1 MRRGICVAGNMIVD
15 ITYPVEGWPRQG
27 ELVHI
32 HDGIARSTGGA
43 VCNVVVD
50 LAKLDSA
57 LPLFAMGRIGDDAE
71 GDLILRELGAY
82 PNINLDCV
90 IREGIS
96 AFCNVMAD
104 VKNKQRTFF
113 TYMGANARFAE
124 ADIDWD
130 RVTARLFHIG
140 YILLLDALDQPDE
153 VYGSKM
159 AKLLHAAQ
167 AHGLKTSIDVVSE
180 ASDRFKRL
188 VPPALKYTDYC
199 VINEY
204 EAGQTTGVR
213 LRDDAGALIRENLP
227 EALHAMKRMGVSTWA
242 VIHCPEGGF
251 GLDENDR
258 FVSLGSL
265 VLPEGY
271 IKGSVGAG
279 DAFCAG
285 VLYGAEKGWTLDKA
299 VDLGI
304 ASAAASLSD
313 PSATAGMCS
322 AEEAMAMFEKYDRR
336 QA

>member
-1 MRRGICVAGNMIVD
+1 MREGICVAGNMIVD
-15 ITYPVEGWPRQG
+15 ITYPVEGWPKQG

-50 LAKLDSA
+50 LAKLDGD
-57 LPLFAMGRIGDDAE
+57 LPLFAMGRIGADAE
-71 GDLILRELGAY
+71 GDLIMDTLGKFR
-82 PNINLDCV
+82 NIDTSNV
-90 IREGIS
+90 IQEGTS
-96 AFCNVMAD
+96 AFTHVMAD

-113 TYMGANARFAE
+113 TYLGANAKFAE

-130 RVTARLFHIG
+130 RVTAKLFHVG
-140 YILLLDALDQPDE
+140 YILLLHALDQPDE
-153 VYGSKM
+153 QYGSKM
-159 AKLLHAAQ
+159 AKLLCAAQ
-167 AHGLKTSIDVVSE
+167 AHGLRTSIDVVSE

-204 EAGQTTGVR
+204 EAEQTTGIK
-213 LRDDAGALIRENLP
+213 LRDGAGELIRDNLP
-227 EALHAMKRMGVSTWA
+227 EALRAMKHMGVSTWA

-258 FVSLGSL
+258 FISLGSL
-265 VLPEGY
+265 ILPEGY

-285 VLYGAEKGWTLDKA
+285 VLYGAEKGWTLEKSI
-299 VDLGI
+299 DLGI

-313 PSATAGMCS
+313 SSATGGMCS
-322 AEEAMAMFEKYDRR
+322 ASEAMAMFDQYDRR
-336 QA
+336 